1 MVKLKF
7 QHHYSGLKYFWN
19 ILVAWL
25 NVKFY
30 IWRIFHVYHLK
41 LSVFLFMY
49 TLMTPMWVPPLSS
62 VSPGPLVYFEVKG
75 HQSFS
80 LTLTCHYVQRILQGM
95 TSATKPALSVCVH
108 ILHTSLEGW
117 SFWQLSFPM
126 KITVEQGFIN
136 PNIMRM
142 LEGKGCK
149 NEQFTLK
156 HNWVCRSK

>member
-1 MVKLKF
+1 M
-7 QHHYSGLKYFWN
+7 
-19 ILVAWL
+19 AWL
-25 NVKFY
+25 NVKFF

-49 TLMTPMWVPPLSS
+49 TFMTPMWVPPLSS

-117 SFWQLSFPM
+117 SFWQFSFPM
-126 KITVEQGFIN
+126 KITVERDFIN

-142 LEGKGCK
+142 LKREKDVKMNSSPWSITEYVVQNRLGGWCI
-149 NEQFTLK
+149 FTLAIT
-156 HNWVCRSK
+156 S